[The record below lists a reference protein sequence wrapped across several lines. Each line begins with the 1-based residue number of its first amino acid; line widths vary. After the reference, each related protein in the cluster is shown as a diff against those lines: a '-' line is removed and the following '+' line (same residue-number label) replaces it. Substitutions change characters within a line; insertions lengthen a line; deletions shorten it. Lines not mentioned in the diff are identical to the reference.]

1 MPDPRTVFYE
11 GPPRAE
17 RDEVITSVRRRRRW
31 STQEK
36 VPDRRKDVSARQ
48 LGPLVARR
56 DGIADAGL
64 VAAIQTFIADPPTY
78 DRRVHVLL
86 RRQPSGRAGPRGLRL
101 REWESER
108 DSAAALRRQNF
119 RSAVRSTFASSVE
132 PTATPPYRIWRM
144 RAARNAS
151 SVSNHGDALRI
162 HHPHSAQSQMRSPA
176 LLRVLVG
183 AKRGAGHTLQPP

>member
-1 MPDPRTVFYE
+1 VRIVEETYLP
-11 GPPRAE
+11 GN
-17 RDEVITSVRRRRRW
+17 SV
-31 STQEK
+31 S
-36 VPDRRKDVSARQ
+36 
-48 LGPLVARR
+48 LVARR

-119 RSAVRSTFASSVE
+119 RSAVRSTFALLCRAHRHSSQG
-132 PTATPPYRIWRM
+132 YRIWRM